1 VTQVQI
7 LDDELWDDPQLAKEL
22 GTSPN
27 TPAAWRTRDQGP
39 PYLKIGRLV
48 RYRPSDVRA
57 WLASRVVRPSAHM
70 PDRRARVAR

>member
-1 VTQVQI
+1 VTDVQI
-7 LDDELWDDPQLAKEL
+7 FDEEMWDDFQLAKEL
-22 GTSPN
+22 GTAPQ

-57 WLASRVVRPSAHM
+57 WLNNRVVRPNANM
-70 PDRRARVAR
+70 RDRRARAAT